1 MGNAGMVVQEKFY
14 TIDDLWELSQ
24 HQDDDEPKRYELD
37 EGELIVMA
45 PAGDKHGLLAMEAG
59 RVFANFVRANKL
71 GKVTAA
77 ETGFVLSTNP
87 KTGRSV
93 VRAPD
98 VGFIATARLVPQ
110 TGKFFPIPPDLA
122 VEVVSPTDSAT
133 QIRRK
138 VRQYVKAGTRMVIVI
153 YPDEQV
159 VDMYQPDQP
168 TLTYGIDETLD
179 GGTVL
184 PGFQLAI
191 RALFEVLD

>member
-1 MGNAGMVVQEKFY
+1 MIVQEKFY

-24 HQDDDEPKRYELD
+24 HQDDDDEPKRYELD

-45 PAGDKHGLLAMEAG
+45 PAGDKHGLLAAEAIIRIG
-59 RVFANFVRANKL
+59 SFVKEHKL

-77 ETGFVLSTNP
+77 ETGFVLWTNA

-122 VEVVSPTDSAT
+122 VEIVSPSDSAT

-138 VRQYVKAGTRMVIVI
+138 VRQYVKAGTRMIIVI
-153 YPDEQV
+153 YPDEQI
-159 VDMYQPDQP
+159 VDVYQPDQP
-168 TLTYGIDETLD
+168 TLNYGIDDTLD
-179 GGTVL
+179 GGAVL

-191 RALFEVLD
+191 RALFEALD